1 MKKTLFID
9 TADNKKIKIGLK
21 IDKKLFY
28 LSSKSSVLKSQA
40 VLILIDK
47 LLKKYGLQIKDVT
60 QIEVNLGPGSF
71 TGVRVGVSVA
81 NALGFSLKIPVNG
94 KKVGDLAEP
103 LYNKRV

>member
-1 MKKTLFID
+1 MENILLID

-21 IDKKLFY
+21 IDGKVFY
-28 LSSKSSVLKSQA
+28 LNSNPTALKSQV

-47 LLKKYGLQIKDVT
+47 LLKKHGLQIKDVT

-71 TGVRVGVSVA
+71 TGVRVGASVA

-94 KKVGDLAEP
+94 KKVGDFVEP
-103 LYNKRV
+103 LYNK

>member
-1 MKKTLFID
+1 MEKTLLID
-9 TADNKKIKIGLK
+9 TSDNKKIKVGLK
-21 IDKKLFY
+21 IDKKAFY
-28 LSSKSSVLKSQA
+28 LSSNSTVLKSQA

-47 LLKKYGLQIKDVT
+47 LLKKYRLRIKDITQIK
-60 QIEVNLGPGSF
+60 VNLGPGSF

-103 LYNKRV
+103 LYNK

>member
-1 MKKTLFID
+1 MEKTLLID
-9 TADNKKIKIGLK
+9 TSDNKKIKIGLK
-21 IDKKLFY
+21 IDKKSFY
-28 LSSKSSVLKSQA
+28 LNSNPTTLKSQV

-47 LLKKYGLQIKDVT
+47 LLKKHGLHIKDVT

-103 LYNKRV
+103 LYNK

>member
-1 MKKTLFID
+1 MKKILFID

-21 IDKKLFY
+21 IDKKAFY
-28 LSSKSSVLKSQA
+28 LNSNPTALKSQV

-47 LLKKYGLQIKDVT
+47 LLKKHGLQVTDLT

-94 KKVGDLAEP
+94 KKVGDFAEP
-103 LYNKRV
+103 LYNK